1 MAACLADVKQ
11 GKKICRLSGRSK
23 HSCSTTLQ
31 CRDLRRHMV
40 IGWILE
46 SGIEIAGC
54 LQIK

>member
-11 GKKICRLSGRSK
+11 GKKIGRLSGRSK